1 MKKHVSTIVFILLFL
16 IGLSLLL
23 YPTVS
28 NYINEKNSSRVISLY
43 DSTVEQASH
52 SETTEWMKQAE
63 NYNETLYHTPSAF
76 YNPSLISGYY
86 DALDITGTGIM
97 GYIYIEKLKVQIPI
111 YHGSSD
117 LVMQVGVG
125 HIEGT
130 SLPVGG
136 ESTHCVL
143 TAHNGL
149 PSSKLFTDLEQ
160 MELGDS
166 FVITVLDRMLTY
178 EVDQIHVVYPDEFED
193 MLIEPDKD
201 YCTLLTCV
209 PYGINTH
216 RLLVRGVR
224 TSNPVEEMVIFVPN
238 EAFRVDTIVV
248 ASVLSVPFL
257 ILLFVTA
264 IILYKKQSKQQK
276 ERMLQRVKEENDGN
290 EEA

>member
-1 MKKHVSTIVFILLFL
+1 MKKHISTIVFILLFL
-16 IGLSLLL
+16 TGLSLLL

-28 NYINEKNSSRVISLY
+28 NHFRERDSAQVISHY
-43 DSTVEQASH
+43 ETTVEKASD
-52 SETTEWMKQAE
+52 SVTLEWMRQAE
-63 NYNETLYHTPSAF
+63 SYNETLYNTQSAF
-76 YNPSLISGYY
+76 FNPSLISGYY
-86 DALDITGTGIM
+86 DTLDITGTGIM
-97 GYIYIEKLKVQIPI
+97 GYIDIEKLNVKLPI

-117 LVMQVGVG
+117 VVMQVGVG

-160 MELGDS
+160 METGDT
-166 FVITVLDRMLTY
+166 FEITVLDRVLTY
-178 EVDQIHVVYPDEFED
+178 KVDQILVVYPDEYEEL
-193 MLIEPDKD
+193 LISPERD

-224 TSNPVEEMVIFVPN
+224 VSNPEKELIEVAYVSN
-238 EAFRVDTIVV
+238 EAFRVDVIVV
-248 ASVLSVPFL
+248 ASVLALPFL
-257 ILLFVTA
+257 ILLYFA
-264 IILYKKQSKQQK
+264 ALLSYRKQNKRQK
-276 ERMLQRVKEENDGN
+276 HLPL
-290 EEA
+290 

>member
-1 MKKHVSTIVFILLFL
+1 MKKHISTIVFILLFL

-28 NYINEKNSSRVISLY
+28 NFFNEKNSSRVISLY
-43 DSTVEQASH
+43 DSTVEKASV
-52 SETTEWMKQAE
+52 SMTAEWMRQAE
-63 NYNETLYHTPSAF
+63 SYNETLTNTPSAF

-86 DALDITGTGIM
+86 DTLDITGTGIM
-97 GYIYIEKLKVQIPI
+97 GYIEIEKLNVKLPI

-117 LVMQVGVG
+117 VVMQVGVG

-136 ESTHCVL
+136 VSTHCVL

-149 PSSKLFTDLEQ
+149 PSSRLFTDLEQ
-160 MELGDS
+160 MEIGDT
-166 FVITVLDRMLTY
+166 FEITVLDRILTY
-178 EVDQIHVVYPDEFED
+178 EVDQILVVYPDEYEEL
-193 MLIEPDKD
+193 LIEPDRD

-224 TSNPVEEMVIFVPN
+224 VSNPEQELMAYVSN
-238 EAFRVDTIVV
+238 EALRVDVIVV
-248 ASVLSVPFL
+248 ASILALPFL
-257 ILLFVTA
+257 ILLYFVA
-264 IILYKKQSKQQK
+264 LLSYRKQNRRQK
-276 ERMLQRVKEENDGN
+276 DLPL
-290 EEA
+290 

>member
-1 MKKHVSTIVFILLFL
+1 MKKHISTLVFILLFL

-28 NYINEKNSSRVISLY
+28 NHFKERDSSQMISLY
-43 DSTVEQASH
+43 ASTVEEAVGSAT
-52 SETTEWMKQAE
+52 EEWMRQAE
-63 NYNETLYHTPSAF
+63 SYNETLTNTPSAF

-86 DALDITGTGIM
+86 DTLDITGTGIM
-97 GYIYIEKLKVQIPI
+97 GYIDIEKLNVKLPI

-117 LVMQVGVG
+117 VVMQVGVG

-136 ESTHCVL
+136 VSTHCVL

-160 MELGDS
+160 MEIGDT
-166 FVITVLDRMLTY
+166 FEITVLDRVLTY
-178 EVDQIHVVYPDEFED
+178 EVDQIHVVYPDEYED
-193 MLIEPDKD
+193 LLINPDRD

-224 TSNPVEEMVIFVPN
+224 VSNPEKELIEAVYVSN
-238 EAFRVDTIVV
+238 EALQVDVIVV
-248 ASVLSVPFL
+248 ASVLALPLL
-257 ILLFVTA
+257 ILLYLVA
-264 IILYKKQSKQQK
+264 ILQYRKQSKRQK
-276 ERMLQRVKEENDGN
+276 NLPL
-290 EEA
+290 